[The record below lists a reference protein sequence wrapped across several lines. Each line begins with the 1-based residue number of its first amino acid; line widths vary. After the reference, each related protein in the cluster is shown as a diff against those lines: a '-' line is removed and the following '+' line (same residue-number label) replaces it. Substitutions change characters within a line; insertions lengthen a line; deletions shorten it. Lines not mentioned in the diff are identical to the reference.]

1 MMINIFKIKKLI
13 PILAFIIASVQAAS
27 YADLF
32 KKSASSLYL
41 TSGDI
46 YLLTKN
52 TCKYLDENSFDIP
65 SVFQNHL
72 AFNVYSVQSFQK
84 ILDQVQDE
92 AFQTAYY
99 SFNYF
104 GDSPTAEIVQSD
116 IYFNLALTECFPKSI
131 EARNYFK
138 QQIADSVYKGKKIA
152 ALSQVLGFVAV
163 SKAFGSIVGLS
174 PRLSSIA
181 SKATAGS
188 ALLMGLS
195 LMQSDTQQQPTTVSF
210 SQLVNS
216 KLSGIAKYEHGEIN
230 TGMQNLASGEDQ
242 MNKSNSNSIS
252 NSNSNSFMLQLIQ
265 FNQSQVQN
273 LEARLKQQGQQ
284 QVALTKAE
292 EVKIQELIIKKKI
305 LIQRAKAYLKSR
317 NAMAA
322 KNLE

>member
-1 MMINIFKIKKLI
+1 MCDFMKIKKTI
-13 PILAFIIASVQAAS
+13 SILAFIIASVQSVS

-32 KKSASSLYL
+32 KKSATPLSL

-46 YLLTKN
+46 YLFTKN

-72 AFNVYSVQSFQK
+72 AFKMYSVRSFQK

-99 SFNYF
+99 TFNYF
-104 GDSPTAEIVQSD
+104 GESPTAEIVQSD
-116 IYFNLALTECFPKSI
+116 LYFNLALTECFPKSI
-131 EARNYFK
+131 DARNYFK
-138 QQIADSVYKGKKIA
+138 QQIADSIYKGKKIA
-152 ALSQVLGFVAV
+152 ALSQALGFVAA
-163 SKAFGSIVGLS
+163 SKIIGGLVGLS
-174 PRLSSIA
+174 PRLSSVA

-188 ALLMGLS
+188 AVLMGLS

-216 KLSGIAKYEHGEIN
+216 KLSGVAKYEHGEIH
-230 TGMQNLASGEDQ
+230 NLTSSEDQ
-242 MNKSNSNSIS
+242 INKLNSS
-252 NSNSNSFMLQLIQ
+252 SNSFMIQLIQ

-273 LEARLKQQGQQ
+273 LEARLQQQEQQ
-284 QVALTKAE
+284 QVTLTTADEIKL
-292 EVKIQELIIKKKI
+292 QELIIKKKI
-305 LIQRAKAYLKSR
+305 LIQRAKAYLESSK
-317 NAMAA
+317 AMAA

>member
-1 MMINIFKIKKLI
+1 MRDFFKIKKSI
-13 PILAFIIASVQAAS
+13 PILAFIIASVQVAS
-27 YADLF
+27 YGDLF
-32 KKSASSLYL
+32 KKSANSFSL

-72 AFNVYSVQSFQK
+72 AFKVYSVRSFQK

-104 GDSPTAEIVQSD
+104 GDSPTAQIVQSD
-116 IYFNLALTECFPKSI
+116 IYFDVALKECFPKSI
-131 EARNYFK
+131 QARNYFK
-138 QQIADSVYKGKKIA
+138 QQIANSIYKGKKIA

-210 SQLVNS
+210 SQLVSS
-216 KLSGIAKYEHGEIN
+216 KLAGIAKYEHGEIN

-242 MNKSNSNSIS
+242 INKLNSSS
-252 NSNSNSFMLQLIQ
+252 DSFMLQLIQ

-292 EVKIQELIIKKKI
+292 EIKIQELITKKKI
-305 LIQRAKAYLKSR
+305 LIQRAKAYLESR
-317 NAMAA
+317 NIMVA

>member
-1 MMINIFKIKKLI
+1 MCDFIKIKKTI
-13 PILAFIIASVQAAS
+13 SILAFIIASVQSVS

-32 KKSASSLYL
+32 KKSATPLSL

-46 YLLTKN
+46 YLFTKN

-72 AFNVYSVQSFQK
+72 AFKMYSVRSFQK

-99 SFNYF
+99 TFNYF
-104 GDSPTAEIVQSD
+104 GESPTAEIVQSD
-116 IYFNLALTECFPKSI
+116 LYFNLALTECFPKSI
-131 EARNYFK
+131 DARNYFK
-138 QQIADSVYKGKKIA
+138 QQIADSIYKGKKIA
-152 ALSQVLGFVAV
+152 ALSQALGFVAA
-163 SKAFGSIVGLS
+163 SKIIGGLVGLS
-174 PRLSSIA
+174 PRLSSVA

-216 KLSGIAKYEHGEIN
+216 KLSGVAKYEHGEIH
-230 TGMQNLASGEDQ
+230 NLTSSEDQ
-242 MNKSNSNSIS
+242 INKLNSS
-252 NSNSNSFMLQLIQ
+252 SNSFMIQLIQ

-273 LEARLKQQGQQ
+273 LEARLQQQEQQ
-284 QVALTKAE
+284 QVTLTTADEIKL
-292 EVKIQELIIKKKI
+292 QELIIKKKI
-305 LIQRAKAYLKSR
+305 LIQRAKAYLESSK
-317 NAMAA
+317 AMAA

>member
-1 MMINIFKIKKLI
+1 MRDFFKIKILI
-13 PILAFIIASVQAAS
+13 PILAFIITSTQSVS

-32 KKSASSLYL
+32 KKSAVPLSL

-65 SVFQNHL
+65 SFFQNHL
-72 AFNVYSVQSFQK
+72 AFKIYSVQSFQN

-99 SFNYF
+99 TFNYF
-104 GDSPTAEIVQSD
+104 GESPTAEIVQSD
-116 IYFNLALTECFPKSI
+116 IYFNSALKECFPKSI

-138 QQIADSVYKGKKIA
+138 QQIADSIYKGKKIA
-152 ALSQVLGFVAV
+152 ALSQVLGFVAA
-163 SKAFGSIVGLS
+163 SKVIGSIVGLT
-174 PRLSSIA
+174 PRLSSVA
-181 SKATAGS
+181 SKATTGS

-210 SQLVNS
+210 SQLVSS
-216 KLSGIAKYEHGEIN
+216 KISGIAKYEYGEIN
-230 TGMQNLASGEDQ
+230 RDMQNLASNEVQ
-242 MNKSNSNSIS
+242 MNKS

-273 LEARLKQQGQQ
+273 LEARLQQQGQQ

-292 EVKIQELIIKKKI
+292 EIKIQELIIKKKI
-305 LIQRAKAYLKSR
+305 LIQRAKAYLESR
-317 NAMAA
+317 NIMVA
-322 KNLE
+322 KNLELE